1 MAMTGLG
8 NKGLRHEIN
17 ITPYIDVLLVLLII
31 FMVTA
36 PMKKYEQP
44 VRVPQPPPPQQQKM
58 SKPDSIIVE
67 MDLDH
72 SITLNRRAVTIQE
85 LGPALASILSTR
97 TNKSMFVRGASSLP
111 YGDVFKI
118 LDISKKAGAADI
130 ALLEKA
136 EAGPAQRAE
145 GTAADPQPGGPVAGP
160 LLADT
165 APPPGAPGGLAGADG
180 HPVSR
185 RSP

>member
-8 NKGLRHEIN
+8 NKGVRHDIN

-36 PMKKYEQP
+36 PMRKYEQP
-44 VRVPQPPPPQQQKM
+44 VRVPQPPPPSQKM

-72 SITLNRRAVTIQE
+72 SITLNRRPVTLEE
-85 LGPALASILSTR
+85 LGPALASVFSTR

-130 ALLEKA
+130 ALLEKV
-136 EAGPAQRAE
+136 EAGQGQRAE
-145 GTAADPQPGGPVAGP
+145 EKAVNPKAGNTP
-160 LLADT
+160 AGQLLADT
-165 APPPGAPGGLAGADG
+165 VVPASTRASVASAR
-180 HPVSR
+180 SR
-185 RSP
+185 SASR